1 MLLKNMENTLI
12 EKLVRKNCEK
22 EKTKIDAQ
30 IRKSDLEIDDIKK
43 KNNNEEEKQKIE
55 NENEIE
61 FKKKE
66 LDQKK
71 KMKEIEQKSKIDKD
85 NYELNILKNK
95 NETEFQEYE
104 SNKYLEQQEKKI
116 ENEKAKELL
125 KNEFSFQERI
135 MMNQMDAQK
144 DEMLLQMLAA
154 QMMFN
159 NQMNIANHN

>member
-1 MLLKNMENTLI
+1 
-12 EKLVRKNCEK
+12 
-22 EKTKIDAQ
+22 
-30 IRKSDLEIDDIKK
+30 
-43 KNNNEEEKQKIE
+43 
-55 NENEIE
+55 
-61 FKKKE
+61 
-66 LDQKK
+66 
-71 KMKEIEQKSKIDKD
+71 MKEIEQKSKTDKD